1 MFIRASPGFLP
12 HRALSW
18 RLSLS
23 IDLRFDRQMQNNE
36 SSRGG
41 GRGVGCRGAGGGFK
55 GGGGGFKGGGGGFK
69 GGGGGGFKGG
79 GGYSSGGSKG
89 GGYSSPVP
97 PRFNTEDGFEQGKGS
112 GWAKGGGKGGG
123 KGKGGGGKGGGG
135 KGGGKGVGKG
145 SKPFWR
151 QFVDASDD
159 PEVIGWCRQRIQAFL
174 DSEEQ
179 QHGLSGL
186 SNRLGLGFGLGL
198 GLGFG
203 FG

>member
-1 MFIRASPGFLP
+1 
-12 HRALSW
+12 
-18 RLSLS
+18 
-23 IDLRFDRQMQNNE
+23 MQNEE

-41 GRGVGCRGAGGGFK
+41 GRGFGCRGGGGFKGGGGGFK

-89 GGYSSPVP
+89 GGYSSSVP
-97 PRFNTEDGFEQGKGS
+97 PRFNTDDDEQGKGS

-123 KGKGGGGKGGGG
+123 KGKGGGGKG
-135 KGGGKGVGKG
+135 GKG

-174 DSEEQ
+174 DSEEP
-179 QHGLSGL
+179 QHELSGL

-203 FG
+203 LGFGLALTRSSASSGQLPQHAA